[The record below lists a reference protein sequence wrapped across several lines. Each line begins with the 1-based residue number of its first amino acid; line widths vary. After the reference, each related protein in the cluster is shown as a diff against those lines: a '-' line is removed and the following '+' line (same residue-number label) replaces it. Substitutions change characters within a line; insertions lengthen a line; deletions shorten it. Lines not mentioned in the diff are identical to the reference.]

1 MAWNCNGSKSYAA
14 PPDVKLSL
22 GENGAAVLLGTAGR
36 LKVMTGQ
43 NAVPRGALPAGAT
56 SFWLAEGAGL

>member
-1 MAWNCNGSKSYAA
+1 M
-14 PPDVKLSL
+14 PPDVKLPL

-56 SFWLAEGAGL
+56 SLWLAEGAGL